1 MQKNI
6 SKNLKTDSAQN
17 KSFSTIEIDPTA
29 TIQEGVHLK
38 GVCKVG
44 ANSFVGAG
52 TVIEDSIIGDN
63 VVIKSSFIEESV
75 ICSNATVGPFAHIRP
90 NSKIEN
96 GAKIGNFVEIKNSII
111 GAGSKVSHLA
121 YVGDAEIGKNCNIG
135 CGAIFVNYNGKCKQ
149 KTIVG
154 DGCFVGSNCNVIAP
168 VVIAKN
174 TYICAGT
181 TLTKNTNAG
190 DFVIGRARETIKQ
203 GRAKDYLKEM
213 F

>member
-1 MQKNI
+1 M
-6 SKNLKTDSAQN
+6 
-17 KSFSTIEIDPTA
+17 
-29 TIQEGVHLK
+29 
-38 GVCKVG
+38 
-44 ANSFVGAG
+44 
-52 TVIEDSIIGDN
+52 
-63 VVIKSSFIEESV
+63 IKSSFIEKSQIENNV
-75 ICSNATVGPFAHIRP
+75 VVGPFAHLRP
-90 NSKIEN
+90 DSIIKSN
-96 GAKIGNFVEIKNSII
+96 AKIGNFVEIKNSII

-135 CGAIFVNYNGKCKQ
+135 CGVIFVNYNGKCKQ

-190 DFVIGRARETIKQ
+190 DFVVGRAREIIKQ
-203 GRAKDYLKEM
+203 DRAKDYLKEM